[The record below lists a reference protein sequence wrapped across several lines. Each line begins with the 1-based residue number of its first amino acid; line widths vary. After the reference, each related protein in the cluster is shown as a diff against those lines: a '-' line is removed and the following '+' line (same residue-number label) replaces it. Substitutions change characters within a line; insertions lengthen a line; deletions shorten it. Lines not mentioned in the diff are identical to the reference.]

1 MKPKKEILN
10 LSFPFLV
17 LKIMQKIGIL
27 LPRSTFY
34 ETIGFDIFEGLR
46 SGLKQIGREDIKIIT
61 ENISFGADKQ
71 QCYRSAERL
80 LLDENVDL
88 VLAYIGHRTAELL
101 KPLFLAANKMLIVL
115 DAGANLPNEWPTC
128 PNIFYHSLHNAF
140 GAWLTSK
147 KAVSDGYEKAG
158 MITGYY
164 DGGYLQ
170 TYSLS
175 KGFEEAGGVMHFNHA
190 TGYKM
195 EDFTMEPLKD
205 HLKQNPKSALIS
217 LFSGDY
223 VQWYFAEIKK
233 WFEDDNLPIYL
244 TPFSME
250 ETMLENAIFPSNN
263 VSGVIS
269 WSKNIDSSE
278 NNIFI
283 EIIKNSGKTPNL
295 FSLVGWEGAKIA
307 NKVLDLITE
316 HKNKTSS
323 IAADLL
329 KFEFTGPRGNV
340 FFDAKTNTSISPLY
354 EASIVD
360 NNGMCELKLGSEI
373 KNVKME
379 FDNLVQL
386 DLNNVTS
393 AWYNSYTCI

>member
-1 MKPKKEILN
+1 
-10 LSFPFLV
+10 
-17 LKIMQKIGIL
+17 MQKIGIL

-46 SGLKQIGREDIKIIT
+46 SGLKLIGREDVKIIT

-88 VLAYIGHRTAELL
+88 VIAYIGHRTAELL
-101 KPLFLAANKMLIVL
+101 KPLFLAANKILIVL

-128 PNIFYHSLHNAF
+128 PNIFYHSLHNAL

-147 KAVSDGYEKAG
+147 KAVNDGYEKAG
-158 MITGYY
+158 MVTGYY
-164 DGGYLQ
+164 DGGYLH
-170 TYSLS
+170 TYSIS
-175 KGFEEAGGVMHFNHA
+175 KGFEDGGGTICFNHA

-195 EDFTMEPLKD
+195 EDFTMESVKNNLE
-205 HLKQNPKSALIS
+205 QNPKSALLS

-223 VQWYFAEIKK
+223 VQWYFTEIKK
-233 WFEDDNLPIYL
+233 WFENENLPIYL

-250 ETMLENAIFPSNN
+250 ETMLENAVFPSSN
-263 VSGVIS
+263 VSGVVS
-269 WSKNIDSSE
+269 WSKKIDSSE

-283 EIIKNSGKTPNL
+283 ETITDSGRTPNL
-295 FSLVGWEGAKIA
+295 FSLLGWEGAKIS
-307 NKVLDLITE
+307 NKILDLITE
-316 HKNKTSS
+316 HKNKISL
-323 IAADLL
+323 IASDLQ
-329 KFEFTGPRGNV
+329 KFEFTSPRGEI
-340 FFDAKTNTSISPLY
+340 FFDAKTNMSISPLY
-354 EASIVD
+354 EALIIE
-360 NNGMCELKLGSEI
+360 NNGMCEIKLGSEI
-373 KNVKME
+373 KDIKTE
-379 FDNLVQL
+379 FDKLVQL